1 MADPT
6 TAGPAT
12 LRRSPLAHLPDRMNA
27 ASSGAAR
34 RLTLCER
41 PFITMVSLRVDPA
54 SPAARR
60 ISSVLGS
67 PLPEHCGVT
76 SGHGPHKAL
85 WLGPDEWLVV
95 SRTDAPGLVAE
106 LTGALAAEPGSAVD
120 VSANRTTL
128 ELGGQA
134 ARHVLEKGCPLDLH
148 PRSFGPGQAV
158 ATTVGPVPVLL
169 WQIDDEPVYRLLPR
183 ASFADHLAR
192 RLLDAMREFQA
203 LGAL

>member
-1 MADPT
+1 MADLT

-12 LRRSPLAHLPDRMNA
+12 LRRSPLTHLHDRMNV
-27 ASSGAAR
+27 ASTGGAH
-34 RLTLCER
+34 RLTLREW

-54 SPAARR
+54 SPAAHR
-60 ISSVLGS
+60 IGSVLGS
-67 PLPEHCGVT
+67 PLPQHYGET
-76 SGHGPHKAL
+76 SGHGPHTAL

-95 SRTDAPGLVAE
+95 SHTDAPRLVTE
-106 LTGALAAEPGSAVD
+106 LTDALAFEPGSAVD

-128 ELGGQA
+128 ELGGPA
-134 ARHVLEKGCPLDLH
+134 ARHVLEKACPLDLH

-169 WQIDDEPVYRLLPR
+169 WQTDDEPVYRLLPR

-192 RLLDAMREFQA
+192 RLLDGMREFQIP
-203 LGAL
+203 GAP